1 MDTLS
6 RRTFLRLA
14 SLTGSCA
21 GPLAAFA
28 TSTFDTT
35 SWDSHVA
42 TIADGKKTGEDWRV
56 TKAKCFAALALREA
70 M

>member
-1 MDTLS
+1 MDTLF

-42 TIADGKKTGEDWRV
+42 TIDDGKKTGEDWRV